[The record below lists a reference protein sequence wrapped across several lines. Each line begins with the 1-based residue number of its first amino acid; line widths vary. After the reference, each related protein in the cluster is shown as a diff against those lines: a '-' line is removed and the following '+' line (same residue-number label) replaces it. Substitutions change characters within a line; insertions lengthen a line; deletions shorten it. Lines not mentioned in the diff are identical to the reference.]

1 MRRQTGVHGN
11 VANCLFIL
19 SLAPCL
25 FALLYF
31 PLLLHFSD
39 FSFLFSIWRS
49 TFAYLSCPLPLSL
62 HSPLLSFF
70 PPALALFFPLPASPD
85 VPCLFLILC
94 LLTTFLLLPNLLPLI
109 SVPPC
114 SPPPTPPFLPF
125 SFPLPFLPP
134 LSPPSPFSALLWVMM
149 FVMLL
154 LVSAMAVFIFEYFS
168 PVGYNRCL
176 ADGRGERPQVNT
188 HTHTHRHTHT
198 HTHKQM
204 HGTCWGVCCLR
215 LEM

>member
-1 MRRQTGVHGN
+1 MHGN

-62 HSPLLSFF
+62 HSPFLSFF
-70 PPALALFFPLPASPD
+70 PPPSRFFFLLPASPD

-94 LLTTFLLLPNLLPLI
+94 LLTTFLFLPNLLSLI

-114 SPPPTPPFLPF
+114 SLPRPISLF
-125 SFPLPFLPP
+125 SLYLSLFSLFP
-134 LSPPSPFSALLWVMM
+134 LSPLQSPSVRMC
-149 FVMLL
+149 
-154 LVSAMAVFIFEYFS
+154 
-168 PVGYNRCL
+168 G
-176 ADGRGERPQVNT
+176 
-188 HTHTHRHTHT
+188 
-198 HTHKQM
+198 
-204 HGTCWGVCCLR
+204 
-215 LEM
+215 